1 MARNSCCI
9 LSTETVSD
17 VLETTKTS
25 PQNPTKSTRKLK
37 NFRFTMG
44 RKITTLIIIQKIIN
58 ANISEKAASRTATS
72 KRNF

>member
-17 VLETTKTS
+17 VETTKTS
-25 PQNPTKSTRKLK
+25 PQNPAKSTRKLK

-44 RKITTLIIIQKIIN
+44 RKITTLIITQKRIN
-58 ANISEKAASRTATS
+58 ANISEKAASKIATS